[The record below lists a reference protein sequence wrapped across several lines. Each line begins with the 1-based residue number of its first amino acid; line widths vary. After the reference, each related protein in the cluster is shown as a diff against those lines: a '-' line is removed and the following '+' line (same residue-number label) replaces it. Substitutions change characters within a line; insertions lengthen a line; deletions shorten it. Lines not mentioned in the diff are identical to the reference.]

1 VADFLK
7 ISEKI
12 FEADESIRGVTF
24 GRFDGEILYFAMRP
38 GIESL
43 NPPGEIGKM
52 DAEVLLPS
60 LSDYFDMHKKY
71 FGRVQYVVVKFE
83 KVSIIYVRHENI
95 FAIVS
100 VKPEIDVYPIV
111 KKVKSVIKENIKLMP
126 TEQLS

>member
-1 VADFLK
+1 MSDFLK

-12 FEADESIRGVTF
+12 FEADENIRGVTF

-38 GIESL
+38 GIETL
-43 NPPGEIGKM
+43 NPPGEIGRM

-60 LSDYFDMHKKY
+60 LSDYFDAHKKY

-83 KVSIIYVRHENI
+83 KVSIVYVRYENI

-100 VKPEIDVYPIV
+100 VQPEIDVYQIV
-111 KKVKSVIKENIKLMP
+111 KKVKSVIKENLKI
-126 TEQLS
+126 TRSEQSW